1 MKRFVVVVAILAAI
15 SATGFGVYLYIKPVV
30 NDLSQKEIDSPK
42 LPSPQELFVDERL
55 SLMTLRQKIASLLIL
70 HTPGTDVININKF
83 LQDYEPG
90 GLILMRDN
98 IPNNL
103 DDLAVNINLIQVN
116 DKLPYF
122 IAIDQEGGVVRRIY
136 EDNYP
141 SAFELKSLT
150 ASETKTAFRNRSQ
163 ILKDVGINLNF
174 GIVADVTSAPRSF
187 IYQRVFGGD
196 PIAVSDHISAAVD
209 GSKGLTLSTLKHF
222 PGHGETLADSH
233 NSIPTTDVSYQQ
245 WQSRDEPPF
254 KSGIKS
260 GAQFVMFGHLI
271 YSSVDTSPASLS
283 AKWHQILHD
292 QDEFSGISITD
303 DMNMLQQ
310 SGDINYFDPITNV
323 VSAINAGNTM
333 LLYVLGVGSVDPTYL
348 IDGIVAAVNNG
359 AIDKGIIDDNA
370 RQVLL
375 LRHSLAN

>member
-15 SATGFGVYLYIKPVV
+15 FATGFGVYLYIKPTVI
-30 NDLSQKEIDSPK
+30 NSSQKEIDKPK
-42 LPSPQELFVDERL
+42 LPSPQELFVNEKL
-55 SLMTLRQKIASLLIL
+55 ASMTLRQKVASLLIL
-70 HTPGTDVININKF
+70 HTPGTDVSSIKNF

-90 GLILMRDN
+90 GLIFMRDN

-103 DDLAVNINLIQVN
+103 DDLTANTNLIQS
-116 DKLPYF
+116 DPSLPYF

-141 SAFELKSLT
+141 SAFELKSLPVDD
-150 ASETKTAFRNRSQ
+150 TKTAFRNRSQ

-174 GIVADVTSAPRSF
+174 GVVADVTDDPKSF

-196 PIAVSDHISAAVD
+196 PADVSARVSAAVD
-209 GSKGLTLSTLKHF
+209 GAKGLTLSTLKHF
-222 PGHGETLADSH
+222 PGHGETEADSH
-233 NSIPTTDVSYQQ
+233 NSIPTTDTSYVQ
-245 WQSRDEPPF
+245 WQVHDEPSF
-254 KSGIKS
+254 KAGIKS

-271 YSSVDTSPASLS
+271 YSNVDVLPASLS
-283 AKWHQILHD
+283 AKWHQILYD
-292 QDEFSGISITD
+292 QDGFSGISITD
-303 DMNMLQQ
+303 DMDMLQQ
-310 SGDINYFDPITNV
+310 SGNINYSDPITNA

-333 LLYVLGVGSVDPTYL
+333 LLYVLGSGSVDPTYL
-348 IDGIVAAVNNG
+348 IDGIVAAVDNG
-359 AIDKGIIDDNA
+359 TIDKGIIDDNA